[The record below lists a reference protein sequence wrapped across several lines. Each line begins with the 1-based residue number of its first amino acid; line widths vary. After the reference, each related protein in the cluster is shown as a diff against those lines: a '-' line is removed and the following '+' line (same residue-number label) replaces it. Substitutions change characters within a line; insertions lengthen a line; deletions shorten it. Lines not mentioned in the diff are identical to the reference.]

1 MSNSTLDLSSS
12 INLMKRSEELCLQ
25 LQDCLRDERRAL
37 IEFRMEDMLQ
47 NNIRKQSLLSDL
59 LSTKKYL
66 EANLQEHFGTQNLLM
81 IGEGLRGEDRDA
93 WLAAVESWQRE
104 WELTR
109 EKCRMNQKFIQHS
122 LKNLNLFADNF
133 RRLLGVHS
141 VYSKQ
146 GREVDIQ
153 TEGSVLKAEY

>member
-1 MSNSTLDLSSS
+1 MSNSTPESTAALE
-12 INLMKRSEELCLQ
+12 LMRHSEALCRTLQ
-25 LQDCLRDERRAL
+25 TCLHDERRAL

-47 NNIRKQSLLSDL
+47 NNIRKQSLLSEL
-59 LSTKKYL
+59 LNTRKQL
-66 EANLQEHFGTQNLLM
+66 EAQLQKNFGSQNLQAVADQL
-81 IGEGLRGEDRDA
+81 EGPEK
-93 WLAAVESWQRE
+93 ESWLEALSSWQYE
-104 WELTR
+104 WEATR
-109 EKCRMNQKFIQHS
+109 ERCKLNQRFIQHS
-122 LKNLNLFADNF
+122 LKNLNLFAENF